1 MIHLIQ
7 NPCNKT
13 QLTKPIAMAPTICSG
28 KKRQTRTIATTNIR
42 RSGQGSHQLNQALS
56 NIVNYVSKGS
66 RVSASLRIHS
76 HNETERN
83 NNTTGNYR
91 NTNNAA
97 SSNYNH
103 SMETSATLSAA
114 SNHRHQQFSFISDN
128 AVTSSTHS
136 DTENSFDL
144 RLANEPFT
152 NDSMATYGSNTTN
165 PTTSTSQSSSSL
177 SDSNTSST
185 SLSSPSQRETTSS
198 STSPLYGEERRFQRY
213 SSVMQ
218 VNNNIVD
225 KGECSSDNDVTDLYE
240 DDNDKVR
247 TSNKKTNQI
256 HSKNLRKHYYAC
268 NEFDSEEEYDEL
280 EDARELDNSDMSG
293 NEGSYT
299 DMDTDE
305 GDSMTSLDTEKSAEL
320 KRGNHP
326 LLRDKL
332 LAKQQTNNNSSSNTD
347 GLLSIAIKTIK
358 LVKRNQLLQKRLTQ
372 LQLETS
378 EFIQSVLANPENRH
392 FRENIKQKV
401 QKVDNV

>member
-1 MIHLIQ
+1 
-7 NPCNKT
+7 
-13 QLTKPIAMAPTICSG
+13 MAPTICSG

-66 RVSASLRIHS
+66 RVSASLRIQS
-76 HNETERN
+76 HNELERN

-97 SSNYNH
+97 NSNYNH
-103 SMETSATLSAA
+103 SMQTSATSSAA

-177 SDSNTSST
+177 SESNTSST
-185 SLSSPSQRETTSS
+185 SLSSPSQRETSA
-198 STSPLYGEERRFQRY
+198 LCGEERRFQRY

-218 VNNNIVD
+218 ANNNNNIMVEQGD
-225 KGECSSDNDVTDLYE
+225 CNSDNDVMDLYE

-268 NEFDSEEEYDEL
+268 NESDSEEEYDEL
-280 EDARELDNSDMSG
+280 GDARELDHSEMSG

-305 GDSMTSLDTEKSAEL
+305 GDSMTSLDTEKSAKL

-332 LAKQQTNNNSSSNTD
+332 LAKQETTNNNNSSNTD